1 MFDNVRMIA
10 YPAAEEDEFAHY
22 LDNIELAL
30 ALRPCGVTAHEA
42 HSLDHNKI
50 SRAGYGLIAATMQ
63 VGEYVACVDQYE
75 GDPDAVSRVWDRLPT
90 ALQDRN
96 MPVNVMFAYAR
107 GGVVMDESYD
117 VIHAPVPATV
127 YETQL
132 TAQCLITYALSVKER
147 FSHAPGEPWG
157 PG

>member
-1 MFDNVRMIA
+1 
-10 YPAAEEDEFAHY
+10 
-22 LDNIELAL
+22 
-30 ALRPCGVTAHEA
+30 
-42 HSLDHNKI
+42 
-50 SRAGYGLIAATMQ
+50 
-63 VGEYVACVDQYE
+63 
-75 GDPDAVSRVWDRLPT
+75 
-90 ALQDRN
+90 
-96 MPVNVMFAYAR
+96 MFAYAR

-132 TAQCLITYALSVKER
+132 TAQCLLMYALSVKER